1 MSQESLPQPQRFVS
15 PEGGRR
21 IDLDWVRV
29 AAFGLLIF
37 YHVGMLYVSWGFH
50 IKSEH
55 RITELEPLMLLL
67 NPWRLAL
74 LFLVSGVAT
83 QFMLAKSAPGR
94 LWRSRTVRLLPPLLF
109 GMLVIVPPQAY
120 LQVLESVGYDGGFF
134 DFYLTHYF
142 AFGPQFC
149 HPGPCLLLPTWN
161 HLWFVA
167 YSLDLHDG
175 AWRRSRGHAGSRAA
189 CRASGDAGILRRL
202 AARSA
207 GGPVRSLSAVAAA
220 VLSVDPCLVR

>member
-1 MSQESLPQPQRFVS
+1 MKREIIPHSPHFAARES
-15 PEGGRR
+15 ERR
-21 IDLDWVRV
+21 VDLDWVRIS
-29 AAFGLLIF
+29 AFGLLIL

-50 IKSEH
+50 IKSAH

-83 QFMLAKSAPGR
+83 QFMLGKLMPGR

-142 AFGPQFC
+142 AFGAQFC

-167 YSLDLHDG
+167 YLWVYTMVLG
-175 AWRRSRGHAGSRAA
+175 GV
-189 CRASGDAGILRRL
+189 LL
-202 AARSA
+202 AV
-207 GGPVRSLSAVAAA
+207 P
-220 VLSVDPCLVR
+220 DLVRMV

>member
-1 MSQESLPQPQRFVS
+1 MF
-15 PEGGRR
+15 
-21 IDLDWVRV
+21 
-29 AAFGLLIF
+29 
-37 YHVGMLYVSWGFH
+37 SWGFH
-50 IKSEH
+50 IKREH

-83 QFMLAKSAPGR
+83 RFMLGKSTPGR
-94 LWRSRTVRLLPPLLF
+94 LWRSRTVRLLPPLLS

-120 LQVLESVGYDGGFF
+120 LQVVESVGYDGGFF

-149 HPGPCLLLPTWN
+149 HP
-161 HLWFVA
+161 
-167 YSLDLHDG
+167 
-175 AWRRSRGHAGSRAA
+175 HAGSRAPY
-189 CRASGDAGILRRL
+189 RASGNAGILRRL

-207 GGPVRSLSAVAAA
+207 GGHVRSLSAVAAA